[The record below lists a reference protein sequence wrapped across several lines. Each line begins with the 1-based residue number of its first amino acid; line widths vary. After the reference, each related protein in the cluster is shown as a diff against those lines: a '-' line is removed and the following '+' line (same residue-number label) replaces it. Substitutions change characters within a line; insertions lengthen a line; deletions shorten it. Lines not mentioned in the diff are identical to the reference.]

1 MSFDD
6 TAPGYGEKHRRAG
19 EQRLDNLAN
28 STVLKLLQNLITVV
42 LFPIIAWV
50 GSSMVD
56 KMGKM
61 EESLNTLKSN
71 RDVTEIRMLTLEREK
86 SEMVAKIEA
95 LRERVIVLTL
105 QIDQSSHTKPQGSK

>member
-6 TAPGYGEKHRRAG
+6 TAPGYPDKHRRSG
-19 EQRLDNLAN
+19 EQRLDSLAN
-28 STVLKLLQNLITVV
+28 STVLKVLQSLITVV

-61 EESLNTLKSN
+61 EDSLNTLKSN
-71 RDVTEIRMLTLEREK
+71 TGVTELRIINLEREK
-86 SEMVAKIEA
+86 SEMVAKIDA
-95 LRERVIVLTL
+95 LRERVIVLSL
-105 QIDQSSHTKPQGSK
+105 QVDQSHKPQGSK

>member
-1 MSFDD
+1 MNFDD
-6 TAPGYGEKHRRAG
+6 TAPGHLDKHRRSG

-28 STVLKLLQNLITVV
+28 STVLKVLQSLITVV
-42 LFPIIAWV
+42 LFPIITWI

-61 EESLNTLKSN
+61 EDSLNTLKSN

-86 SEMVAKIEA
+86 SEMVAKIDA

-105 QIDQSSHTKPQGSK
+105 QIEQAPHMQSRGSK